1 VATEFKARELIDF
14 LSEASGGM
22 NSGVAPLLVSKNQVA
37 FGQNISLRGG
47 FLNTRPPYQKKT
59 LNFGGDLALQNAVLT
74 GKFQGGG
81 YYRPDF
87 GTESLIAQ
95 IQGRLFKFT
104 ESGASWQVSEISI
117 PGDLNDPTVSQVWM
131 WQSEKWLIIQD
142 GSGALPIFFDGTI
155 SRRSYG
161 PSILLGTAASYSP
174 AAPPAIGSVE
184 TVTLVAPYTGPYNVP
199 VIFNGEFYQP
209 IQNPAGYQVIL
220 TNLNDTP
227 GNTVAQGSAVVIE
240 SKTVAVTTEGFSG
253 SLSATSVFKV
263 TSVAG
268 LQSGTNEFFPPYA
281 PDNGITGV
289 FISGLKVNGNDESG
303 IQWLINRGITQ
314 NPPTFSIQFSN
325 SGGQTVSW
333 QAGAIISVP
342 STNPNVIV
350 GLTAASFVVPAL
362 NGSVSIN
369 LDRLYTG
376 SDNQIVSI
384 NGAQY
389 LLSAVSHPGDPF
401 KLALINLT
409 DNATANYASSLTI
422 KSVPE
427 IPAGRQGAYGMGCN
441 CCALTDG
448 ISYIIGDVVG
458 SGAGTQANNY
468 RDAVLKVTQN
478 DFLFGG
484 GSFHIPGTGDSISAV
499 IFPPNL
505 DTSLGQGPLQIGTGF
520 SFFTNVV
527 PGTDP
532 ANWPTLT
539 TPIQTESLK
548 DNGALGQNS
557 TISVNSDTFFR
568 SSIGVGSLVLARR
581 AFQGWGNKPI
591 SNEIGNI
598 LDLDDQT
605 LLQYGSSISFGN
617 RFQTTTNPISS
628 PNGIVH
634 RGQVSLNFD
643 LISTLRQQLPPAWE
657 GLNTGLNIL
666 QAISGRVNGSL
677 RAFAFSYNF
686 LTSALELY
694 EFLPESTDSF
704 ADNDSNPIVWAF
716 ETPVVFNSDIKSLNE
731 LIQLRDGEVYLSD
744 IQGNVHVDVYYR
756 PDFYP
761 CWTKWNGFDVCES
774 SDAANSKPGYRMRIG
789 LGQPSVDDCEI
800 SNNRP
805 LRLGYFFQLR
815 VVITG
820 SCTWKGI
827 RVKAVTIPQPEFA
840 PIICDTESCQLI
852 GCDLP
857 DPYALYSLQGIP
869 PQVNPTPQPPVQQF
883 VNNVVYITNYCAS
896 GLPYFFG
903 TNLPPWITVDSAN
916 NRLIGAAGN
925 FRGGTQADADA
936 AAIAGLTAIAPS
948 LNIQCGFYNT
958 QQVVTC
964 SDSST
969 QTVPAGVFFST
980 VSQADANNQAIALA
994 NVQCANPSCNPS
1006 TGGKFKIFGY
1016 FDGYITAD
1024 GDVGQAGDVTWD
1036 GSFTYTGGCNWA
1048 GGGSFSS
1055 GHILINGKRV
1065 CARIFFS
1072 GSNTWVVEIYQNFG
1086 NTCNALWW
1094 GGTKLKG
1101 SSPAGVYPLT
1111 GGIDGAPTSITI
1123 VPA

>member
-1 VATEFKARELIDF
+1 MATEFKARELIDF

-22 NSGVAPLLVSKNQVA
+22 NSGVSPLLVSKNQIA

-47 FLNTRPPYQKKT
+47 YLQPRPPLQKKT
-59 LNFGGDLALQNAVLT
+59 LDFGGDLNLQSLVLT

-81 YYRPDF
+81 YYRPDA

-95 IQGRLFKFT
+95 ISGHLLKFT
-104 ESGASWQVSEISI
+104 EGGNSWVVTDISI
-117 PGDLNDPTVSQVWM
+117 PGDLNDATVAQVWM
-131 WQSEKWLIIQD
+131 WQAEKWLIVQD
-142 GSGALPIFFDGTI
+142 GSGTLPIFYDGTT

-174 AAPPAIGSVE
+174 AAPPAIGGIE
-184 TVTLVAPYTGPYNVP
+184 QVTLTAPYTGPYNVP
-199 VIFNGEFYQP
+199 VIFNGEFYQT
-209 IQNPAGYQVIL
+209 IANTAGYTATL
-220 TNLNDTP
+220 TNFTDTP
-227 GNTVAQGSAVVIE
+227 GTTVPAGTSIIIQPNFFGALAQDVHGQIAGNSASEVVALLRTPNPKYAGGGVHISVQLGGYIWTTFGDGGPGASYNLFNFDRNFAPAGQLYKAGSIITITNNTDPNVI
-240 SKTVAVTTEGFSG
+240 VAVTTADYVVPPVGGLVNVSISQPYQG
-253 SLSATSVFKV
+253 NQNQAVFV
-263 TSVAG
+263 
-268 LQSGTNEFFPPYA
+268 
-281 PDNGITGV
+281 
-289 FISGLKVNGNDESG
+289 
-303 IQWLINRGITQ
+303 
-314 NPPTFSIQFSN
+314 
-325 SGGQTVSW
+325 GGQQYS
-333 QAGAIISVP
+333 ISAPP
-342 STNPNVIV
+342 SPPG
-350 GLTAASFVVPAL
+350 GLIL
-362 NGSVSIN
+362 N
-369 LDRLYTG
+369 
-376 SDNQIVSI
+376 
-384 NGAQY
+384 
-389 LLSAVSHPGDPF
+389 
-401 KLALINLT
+401 LINLT
-409 DNATANYASSLTI
+409 DTATANYTAALTI
-422 KSVPE
+422 MSVPE
-427 IPAGRQGAYGMGCN
+427 IPAGRNGAYGMGCN
-441 CCALTDG
+441 AAVLTDG

-458 SGAGTQANNY
+458 SGAGTKANNY

-484 GSFHIPGTGDSISAV
+484 GSFRLPGTGDVATAV

-532 ANWPTLT
+532 ANWPNLT

-557 TISVNSDTFFR
+557 TVSVNSDTFFR
-568 SSIGVGSLVLARR
+568 SNIGIGSLVLARR

-591 SNEIGNI
+591 SNEIGSI
-598 LDLDDQT
+598 LDMDNQS
-605 LLQYGSSISFGN
+605 LLQYGSSLSFGN
-617 RFQTTTNPISS
+617 RFQTTTKPVASL
-628 PNGIVH
+628 NGIIH

-657 GLNTGLNIL
+657 GLNTGLNIF
-666 QAISGRVNGSL
+666 QTISGRVNGSL

-686 LTSALELY
+686 LTTALELY
-694 EFLPESTDSF
+694 EFLPEKTASF
-704 ADNDSNPIVWAF
+704 ADNDNSPIVWAF
-716 ETPVVFNSDIKSLNE
+716 ETPVIFNSDVKSLNE
-731 LIQLRDGEVYLSD
+731 LIQLRDAEAYLSD
-744 IQGNVHVDVYYR
+744 IQEDVNVKVYYR

-761 CWTKWNGFDVCES
+761 CWTLWNEFDVCET
-774 SDAANSKPGYRMRIG
+774 SDANNSNPGYRMRVG

-800 SNNRP
+800 ANNRP

-827 RVKAVTIPQPEFA
+827 RVKSVTIPQPEFA

-852 GCDLP
+852 DCDQP
-857 DPYALYSLQGIP
+857 DPYELYNTLQGDP
-869 PQVNPTPQPPVQQF
+869 PIVAPPSNPVLPF
-883 VNNVVYITNYCAS
+883 ANNVVHLTNYCAL
-896 GLPYFFG
+896 GFPYFFG

-916 NRLIGAAGN
+916 NQLIGAAGI
-925 FRGGTQADADA
+925 FRGATQADADA

-994 NVQCANPSCNPS
+994 NVQCANPSCNPA

-1016 FDGYITAD
+1016 FDGYIPSD
-1024 GDVGQAGDVTWD
+1024 GEAAHPGDVTWD
-1036 GSFTYTGGCNWA
+1036 GSFDYTGSCGWA
-1048 GGGSFSS
+1048 GGGSFSA